1 MISDI
6 QKHMNEPGHKEAE
19 KDMND
24 SDMYYTIC
32 SQASSP
38 ASPASPSNR
47 TPKNILFDGI
57 DTRRQSIEGSIPD
70 AKNYKELIT
79 KIESNKRNYKNTE
92 GFGLHAGKHWETRIN
107 WQRSKKI
114 A

>member
-1 MISDI
+1 MEQNLFLCNESIENHYKQLYSMISDI

-32 SQASSP
+32 SPASSP

-57 DTRRQSIEGSIPD
+57 DTRRQSIEASIPD

-79 KIESNKRNYKNTE
+79 KICDLYD
-92 GFGLHAGKHWETRIN
+92 
-107 WQRSKKI
+107 
-114 A
+114 